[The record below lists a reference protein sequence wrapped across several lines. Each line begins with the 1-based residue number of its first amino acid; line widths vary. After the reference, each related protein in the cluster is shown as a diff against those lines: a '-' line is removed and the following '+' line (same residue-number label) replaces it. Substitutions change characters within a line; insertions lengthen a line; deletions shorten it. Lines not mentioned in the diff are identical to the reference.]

1 MPKKRDYY
9 NRKALF
15 DTQGDYLIV
24 FGQNCS
30 GKSYQGKEECF
41 ERIKRG
47 ERFFYLRRWQTDLN
61 QNIATSYFADMPV
74 EKLTDGQWDGIVARS
89 GEYFLTRTGE
99 DGKTERSDVVGFYG
113 DLNEWQRYKSNVYL
127 NCTFILFEEFIT
139 DGVYLDDEPLKLQ
152 RLVTTIFRDRKG
164 QVMMIGNTVSRIVPY
179 IQEWI
184 PNAINQKQGT
194 IELYHMHDAVGE
206 GNDVLIAVEYG
217 GRIKG
222 SGSMFFGE
230 ASKSIM
236 AGEWSVDDRPK
247 LPKDH
252 IDYEKVYELV
262 LEYQNF
268 SFMLEL
274 LVDPEEGT
282 KILFVYPKTTGRKV
296 ERRITDKFSD
306 DMFTSRYF
314 RDNRAETYMQDCIA
328 TNRVCYSDNLTASD
342 FLGVIQQLDL

>member
-1 MPKKRDYY
+1 MAKKREYY

-282 KILFVYPKTTGRKV
+282 KILFVYPKTTDRKV

-314 RDNRAETYMQDCIA
+314 RDNKPESYMQHCIA